1 MGQAHE
7 EIGDCELSCDHCT
20 GVRAEALAAEGMMG
34 SGHVKRARRR
44 SKKRKKPHQGELFYT
59 GPPAQRR
66 FASGKKV
73 GRPREEGSCQR
84 HEERPTRNP
93 RNPLHVTLA
102 ADAHADDA

>member
-1 MGQAHE
+1 MRKNTGGEGSRHRGRKCA
-7 EIGDCELSCDHCT
+7 DHAQKAKVART
-20 GVRAEALAAEGMMG
+20 KK
-34 SGHVKRARRR
+34 KRARRR
-44 SKKRKKPHQGELFYT
+44 SEKLKKTHQGELFYT